1 MEALFLRYIS
11 GALKPGG
18 RAFVI
23 VPLGLLNRTDPGP
36 KRRILEEC
44 NLLASIALPRNTF
57 FHTAQLTYILV
68 LEKRHT
74 AADARPDLLCGIA
87 RTIGETLN
95 WERVP
100 SPRDNDLSDIAEMF
114 VNLAKGDATAADGSR
129 IAKLVGADHF
139 TENDRWDVTRF
150 WTEEELVDL
159 GQKESAVT
167 RVDFIDE
174 TRTELQEISD
184 EMEVAKKE
192 LQSLT
197 SGPTKTIGIG
207 DQSYFHVRSGT
218 RVTGK
223 EIRENPGNL
232 PIYSCFKTKREMK
245 GLVDASYFAA
255 HKGGRIEN

>member
-1 MEALFLRYIS
+1 
-11 GALKPGG
+11 
-18 RAFVI
+18 
-23 VPLGLLNRTDPGP
+23 
-36 KRRILEEC
+36 
-44 NLLASIALPRNTF
+44 
-57 FHTAQLTYILV
+57 
-68 LEKRHT
+68 
-74 AADARPDLLCGIA
+74 
-87 RTIGETLN
+87 
-95 WERVP
+95 
-100 SPRDNDLSDIAEMF
+100 MF

-232 PIYSCFKTKREMK
+232 PNYSCFKTKREMK